1 MIETLIHAI
10 MEQVEQP
17 KQDLEHNIRALL
29 NEAVTKM
36 DLVSQD
42 EIQRQKNA
50 LALANQRLN
59 QLQAQL
65 QVLESELHKIN

>member
-1 MIETLIHAI
+1 

-65 QVLESELHKIN
+65 QVLESELHKTN